1 MLNGR
6 CNVAV
11 KEKETNMKN
20 IGLIVVSGLIFIV
33 LASMALFT
41 VDQREFALVFRLGQ
55 IVEQKKEPGLYFKLP
70 FVDSVKYFDKR
81 IVTLD
86 GEEAA
91 KFITSE
97 NKYMLVDS
105 FVKWRI
111 IDPAKYYVS
120 IKEGGEAAAEDR
132 LAKVINAG
140 LRAEFGVRTVRD
152 VIAGER
158 TAIMDNLR
166 KKADIEASQIGIHVV
181 DVRLKRVDY
190 SEEISKS
197 VFDRMISER
206 KRIANQLR
214 SEGAAASEKIRA
226 DADKQR
232 EVIIAEAFRDA
243 QKTKG
248 DGDAIATEIYA
259 SAYGKNP
266 EFYAFY
272 RSTEAYKNSFT
283 NKSDVMVLD
292 PSSEF
297 FKYMRTAD
305 GK

>member
-1 MLNGR
+1 
-6 CNVAV
+6 
-11 KEKETNMKN
+11 MKN
-20 IGLIVVSGLIFIV
+20 IGTFLIGLFAALVI
-33 LASMALFT
+33 LSMSFYT
-41 VDQREFALVFRLGQ
+41 VDQREYALVFRLGE
-55 IVEQKKEPGLYFKLP
+55 IVAVKKEPGLYFKVPL
-70 FVDSVKYFDKR
+70 VDDLKKFDKR
-81 IVTLD
+81 IITLD
-86 GEEAA
+86 WEEPA
-91 KFITSE
+91 KFNTSE
-97 NKYMLVDS
+97 NKYMMVDS

-120 IKEGGEAAAEDR
+120 IKDGGEAAAEDR
-132 LAKVINAG
+132 LSKVVNAG
-140 LRAEFGVRTVRD
+140 FRAEFGKRTVHD

-166 KKADIEASQIGIHVV
+166 KRADAEARQIGIQVV

-197 VFDRMISER
+197 VFDRMIAER

-214 SEGAAASEKIRA
+214 SEGSAASEKIRA

-243 QKTKG
+243 QKMKG
-248 DGDAIATEIYA
+248 EGDAKAAEIYS

-272 RSTEAYKNSFT
+272 RSQEAYKNSFKS
-283 NKSDVMVLD
+283 KSDVMVLD
-292 PSSEF
+292 PKSDF
-297 FKYMRTAD
+297 FKYMRSSS
-305 GK
+305 GR

>member
-1 MLNGR
+1 
-6 CNVAV
+6 
-11 KEKETNMKN
+11 MKN
-20 IGLIVVSGLIFIV
+20 VGAVILGGFVLIF
-33 LASMALFT
+33 LLSMSVFV
-41 VDQREFALVFRLGQ
+41 VDQREYALVFRLGE
-55 IVEQKKEPGLYFKLP
+55 IVKVKKEPGLYFKLP
-70 FVDSVKYFDKR
+70 FVESVKYFDNR

-91 KFITSE
+91 KYITSE

-111 IDPAKYYVS
+111 VDPAKHYVS

-166 KKADIEASQIGIHVV
+166 DKADKEASQIGIKIV

-197 VFDRMISER
+197 VFDRMTSER

-243 QKTKG
+243 QNTKG
-248 DGDAIATEIYA
+248 EGDAIATEIYA
-259 SAYGKNP
+259 KAYGRSP

-272 RSTEAYKNSFT
+272 RSTEAYKNSFK
-283 NKSDVMVLD
+283 NKSDMMVLD
-292 PSSEF
+292 PSSDF
-297 FKYMRTAD
+297 FKYLRAAD
-305 GK
+305 GKK